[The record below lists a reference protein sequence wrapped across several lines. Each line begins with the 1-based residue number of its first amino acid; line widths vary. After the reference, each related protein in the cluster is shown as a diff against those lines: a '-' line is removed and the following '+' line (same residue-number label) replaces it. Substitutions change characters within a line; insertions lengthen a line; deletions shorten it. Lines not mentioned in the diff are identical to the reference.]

1 MYPGE
6 TRLLMAEFQG
16 QYRIAPGQR
25 WAIVVSRFNQRITDR
40 LLEGAISTL
49 IRHGASA
56 DAIDT
61 FWVPGAFEI
70 PGLTHQLASQSY
82 TAIITLGAVVRGD
95 TPHFDYVAGNT
106 ASALA
111 HLTVEHEIPII
122 FGILTTDTMDQAE
135 DRAGGKAGNKGA
147 EAAQTAIE
155 MADLYRRVSKHSTKT

>member
-1 MYPGE
+1 
-6 TRLLMAEFQG
+6 MAEFQG
-16 QYRIAPGQR
+16 HYRVEPEQR
-25 WAIVVSRFNQRITDR
+25 WAIVVSRFNQRISDR

-56 DAIDT
+56 EAVDI

-70 PGLTHQLASQSY
+70 PGVTHQLASQSY

-106 ASALA
+106 ASSLA
-111 HLTVEHEIPII
+111 RLTVEHEIPII
-122 FGILTTDTMDQAE
+122 FGVLTTDTMDQAE

-155 MADLYRRVSKHSTKT
+155 MADLYRRISKKSLKS